1 MYILKNFT
9 KVSTF
14 WSVQLS
20 VVDAFQTISMNFGD
34 CWWNVS
40 NVPLNFSLLCK
51 LKECFDL
58 TVHLQ
63 HPMLCQWVRMYT
75 LQCLCWANE
84 SALLP
89 MFCLQRT
96 LTCPVL
102 PPRWHYWHSHGPDQK
117 CLSHRFGHVFLFS
130 FLSTPQP
137 CWVSTLTHLIHYFQI
152 YSVFRI
158 VGYGPSQDKW
168 YWWSYREDT
177 TVSLFFVCYSIYSND
192 PCDWTH

>member
-1 MYILKNFT
+1 M
-9 KVSTF
+9 
-14 WSVQLS
+14 
-20 VVDAFQTISMNFGD
+20 
-34 CWWNVS
+34 
-40 NVPLNFSLLCK
+40 
-51 LKECFDL
+51 
-58 TVHLQ
+58 HLQ

-96 LTCPVL
+96 LTYPVL
-102 PPRWHYWHSHGPDQK
+102 PPRWHYWHSHRPDQK

-130 FLSTPQP
+130 FLTTPQP

-168 YWWSYREDT
+168 YWWSYQEDT
-177 TVSLFFVCYSIYSND
+177 TVSLLLYAIASTAMTPVTELTNLFRCLDEYIKTWPFHFFQTPFGHFKIWPLAALTS
-192 PCDWTH
+192 H